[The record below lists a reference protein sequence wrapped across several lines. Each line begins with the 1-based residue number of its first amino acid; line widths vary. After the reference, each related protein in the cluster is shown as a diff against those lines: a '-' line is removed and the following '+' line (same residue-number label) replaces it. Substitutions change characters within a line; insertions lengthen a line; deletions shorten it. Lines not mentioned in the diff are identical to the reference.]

1 MEEYRNENRNYNG
14 RSGNFESNDFES
26 NDTVDDY
33 YKTERYDTMSDERTM
48 LKEYDVMRMHTS
60 DNHVKPV
67 NCDETMTITSLSDLQ
82 SYSKGTVVRFPDF
95 AEGQPFVARVKRPSM
110 LMLANM
116 GKIPN
121 ALLNSATQLF
131 TKGGSGM
138 DTKNG
143 KTLSDIYDI
152 CEIIAKASL
161 VQPTYDEIIN
171 SGMTL
176 SDDQVMAIFNYTQT
190 GVKALENFRSEQ
202 EDFKRARVG

>member
-1 MEEYRNENRNYNG
+1 MKEYRNENYGNDY
-14 RSGNFESNDFES
+14 RSYES
-26 NDTVDDY
+26 NDTVDNY
-33 YKTERYDTMSDERTM
+33 YKTEKYDTMSNERTM
-48 LKEYDVMRMHTS
+48 SKEYDTMRMPTS

-67 NCDETMTITSLSDLQ
+67 NCDETMTITSLSDLH
-82 SYSKGTVVRFPDF
+82 SYSNGTIVRFPDF

-110 LMLANM
+110 LMLAKM

-152 CEIIAKASL
+152 CEVIAKASL
-161 VQPTYDEIIN
+161 VQPTYDEIID

-176 SDDQVMAIFNYTQT
+176 SDDQVMAIFNYTQS

>member
-1 MEEYRNENRNYNG
+1 MKEYRNENRDGNRNC
-14 RSGNFESNDFES
+14 RSGKFES
-26 NDTVDDY
+26 NDTTNDY
-33 YKTERYDTMSDERTM
+33 YKTERYDTMSNERTM
-48 LKEYDVMRMHTS
+48 SKEYDAMRIHTS

-67 NCDETMTITSLSDLQ
+67 NCDEAMTVTSLSDLQ
-82 SYSKGTVVRFPDF
+82 SYSNGTIVRFPDF

-110 LMLANM
+110 LMLAKM

-152 CEIIAKASL
+152 CEVIAKASL
-161 VQPTYDEIIN
+161 VNPTYDEIID

-176 SDDQVMAIFNYTQT
+176 SDDQVMAIFNYTQS
-190 GVKALENFRSEQ
+190 GVKALENFRS
-202 EDFKRARVG
+202 K

>member
-1 MEEYRNENRNYNG
+1 MEEYRNENRDGNRDY
-14 RSGNFESNDFES
+14 RSGKFERTDI
-26 NDTVDDY
+26 VDDR
-33 YKTERYDTMSDERTM
+33 YKTEAYD
-48 LKEYDVMRMHTS
+48 DVRMPTAN
-60 DNHVKPV
+60 NHVRPV
-67 NCDETMTITSLSDLQ
+67 NCDDTMSITSLSDLQ
-82 SYSKGTVVRFPDF
+82 SYSRGTVVRFPDF

-176 SDDQVMAIFNYTQT
+176 SDDQVMAIFNYTQA

>member
-1 MEEYRNENRNYNG
+1 MKEYRNENINYNG
-14 RSGNFESNDFES
+14 RSGNFESNDTT
-26 NDTVDDY
+26 NDY
-33 YKTERYDTMSDERTM
+33 YKTERYDTMSNERTM
-48 LKEYDVMRMHTS
+48 SKEYDTMRMPTS

-82 SYSKGTVVRFPDF
+82 SYSNGTIVRFPDF
-95 AEGQPFVARVKRPSM
+95 AKGQPFVARVKRPSM
-110 LMLANM
+110 LMLAKM
-116 GKIPN
+116 GEIPN

-152 CEIIAKASL
+152 CEVIAKASL
-161 VQPTYDEIIN
+161 VNPTYDEIID

-176 SDDQVMAIFNYTQT
+176 SDDQVMAIFNYTQS
-190 GVKALENFRSEQ
+190 GVKALENFRSE
-202 EDFKRARVG
+202 

>member
-1 MEEYRNENRNYNG
+1 MKEYRNENVNYNG
-14 RSGNFESNDFES
+14 RSGNFKSNS
-26 NDTVDDY
+26 NDTANDNDY
-33 YKTERYDTMSDERTM
+33 YKTERYDTM
-48 LKEYDVMRMHTS
+48 RMPTS
-60 DNHVKPV
+60 DTRVKPV

-82 SYSKGTVVRFPDF
+82 SYSNGTIVRFPDF

-110 LMLANM
+110 LMLAKM

-152 CEIIAKASL
+152 CEVVAKASL
-161 VQPTYDEIIN
+161 VQPTYDEIID

-176 SDDQVMAIFNYTQT
+176 SDDQVMAIFNYTQS

>member
-1 MEEYRNENRNYNG
+1 MKEYRNENVNYNG
-14 RSGNFESNDFES
+14 RSGNFESNDTT
-26 NDTVDDY
+26 NDY
-33 YKTERYDTMSDERTM
+33 YKTERYDTM
-48 LKEYDVMRMHTS
+48 RMPTS
-60 DNHVKPV
+60 DMHVKPV

-82 SYSKGTVVRFPDF
+82 SYSNGTIVRFPDF

-110 LMLANM
+110 LMLAKM

-152 CEIIAKASL
+152 CEVIVKASL
-161 VQPTYDEIIN
+161 VQPTYDEIID

-176 SDDQVMAIFNYTQT
+176 SDDQVMAIFNYTQS

-202 EDFKRARVG
+202 EDFERARVG

>member
-1 MEEYRNENRNYNG
+1 MKEYRNENINYNG
-14 RSGNFESNDFES
+14 RSGNFESNDS

-33 YKTERYDTMSDERTM
+33 YKTERYDTM
-48 LKEYDVMRMHTS
+48 RMPTS
-60 DNHVKPV
+60 DNRVKPV
-67 NCDETMTITSLSDLQ
+67 NCDEAMTITSLSDLQ
-82 SYSKGTVVRFPDF
+82 SYSNGTVVRFPDF
-95 AEGQPFVARVKRPSM
+95 AEGQPFVARVKRPSV
-110 LMLANM
+110 LMLAKM

-152 CEIIAKASL
+152 CEVIAKASL
-161 VQPTYDEIIN
+161 VQPTYDEIID

-176 SDDQVMAIFNYTQT
+176 SDDQVMAIFNYTQS

>member
-1 MEEYRNENRNYNG
+1 MKEYRNENGNYNG
-14 RSGNFESNDFES
+14 GSGNFESNDT
-26 NDTVDDY
+26 NDY
-33 YKTERYDTMSDERTM
+33 YKTERYDTM
-48 LKEYDVMRMHTS
+48 RMPTS

-67 NCDETMTITSLSDLQ
+67 NCDETMTITSLSDLH
-82 SYSKGTVVRFPDF
+82 SYSNGTIVRFPDF

-110 LMLANM
+110 LMLAKM

-138 DTKNG
+138 DTNNG

-152 CEIIAKASL
+152 CEVIAKASL
-161 VQPTYDEIIN
+161 VQPTYDEIID

-176 SDDQVMAIFNYTQT
+176 SDDQVMAIFNYTQS

>member
-1 MEEYRNENRNYNG
+1 MEEYRNKNRSYNG
-14 RSGNFESNDFES
+14 RSGNFEN

-33 YKTERYDTMSDERTM
+33 YKTERYDTM
-48 LKEYDVMRMHTS
+48 RMPTS
-60 DNHVKPV
+60 DNRVKPV

-82 SYSKGTVVRFPDF
+82 SYSNGTIVRFPDF
-95 AEGQPFVARVKRPSM
+95 ADGQPFVARVKRPSM
-110 LMLANM
+110 LMLAKM

-152 CEIIAKASL
+152 CEVIVKASL
-161 VQPTYDEIIN
+161 VQPTYDEIID

-176 SDDQVMAIFNYTQT
+176 SDDQVMAIFNYTQS
-190 GVKALENFRSEQ
+190 GAKALENFRSKQ
-202 EDFKRARVG
+202 KDFKRARVG

>member
-1 MEEYRNENRNYNG
+1 MEEYMEEYRNENRNYNG
-14 RSGNFESNDFES
+14 RSENFESNS
-26 NDTVDDY
+26 NDTTNDC
-33 YKTERYDTMSDERTM
+33 YKAERYDTM
-48 LKEYDVMRMHTS
+48 RMPTS
-60 DNHVKPV
+60 NNRVKPV

-82 SYSKGTVVRFPDF
+82 SYSNGTIVRFPDF

-110 LMLANM
+110 LMLAKM

-152 CEIIAKASL
+152 CEVIAKASL
-161 VQPTYDEIIN
+161 VQPTYDEIID

-176 SDDQVMAIFNYTQT
+176 SDDQVMAIFNYTQS

>member
-1 MEEYRNENRNYNG
+1 MKEYRNENVNYNG
-14 RSGNFESNDFES
+14 RSGNFESNDTT
-26 NDTVDDY
+26 NDC
-33 YKTERYDTMSDERTM
+33 YKTERYDTMNNERTM
-48 LKEYDVMRMHTS
+48 SKEYDTMRMTTS
-60 DNHVKPV
+60 DTRVKPV
-67 NCDETMTITSLSDLQ
+67 NCDETMIITSLLDLR

-95 AEGQPFVARVKRPSM
+95 SEGQPFVARVKRPSM
-110 LMLANM
+110 LMLAKM

-152 CEIIAKASL
+152 CEVIAKASL
-161 VQPTYDEIIN
+161 VQPTYDEIID

-176 SDDQVMAIFNYTQT
+176 SDDQVMAIFNYTQS
-190 GVKALENFRSEQ
+190 GVKALEYFRSEQ